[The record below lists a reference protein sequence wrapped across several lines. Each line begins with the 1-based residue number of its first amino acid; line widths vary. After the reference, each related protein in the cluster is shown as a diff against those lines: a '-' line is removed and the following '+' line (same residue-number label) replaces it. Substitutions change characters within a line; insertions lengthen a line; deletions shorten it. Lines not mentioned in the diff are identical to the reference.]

1 MLFLTAIA
9 GEDNANAKG
18 DINLWQQ
25 QYPFS
30 LFRLI
35 FYFCQRHISLPN
47 HTSLMKAKFT
57 LVVALMATFFSGFSQ
72 QIPNGSFETW
82 TDKYTPAGWASVDDI
97 LSTVMVDTTG
107 IFTVRDTTTFTQG
120 RTSIKLITDTVGG
133 ALAQYVGVEPGVIS
147 LGTATLDLSIPAPVF
162 TGIAFGYRPD
172 SLIFDYK
179 QTSAGSDSGGFN
191 LTLTNKTV
199 NLIGDAT
206 YGFSARLHIDTAW
219 THVALALAPYY
230 ISNAYPDTLLIQFA
244 SSDPNSPVVG
254 TTLNVDGVRFGYVGQ
269 PLAVATSG
277 ATALCTGDS
286 VTFTATAGGSSNFT
300 YQWKL
305 AGAPIAG
312 ATQASYTAKD
322 TGAYTVTI
330 DSAGLTTTSQTLL
343 VTKATGCNTGISNV
357 TAAEFS
363 VYPNPATTVL
373 NINSNQHIAGFNLQV
388 YDVVGRLVISQ
399 VLTDSNNAVNVALL
413 ANGTYIY
420 RIADK
425 QNEVVTQRKFNV
437 IK

>member
-1 MLFLTAIA
+1 
-9 GEDNANAKG
+9 
-18 DINLWQQ
+18 
-25 QYPFS
+25 
-30 LFRLI
+30 
-35 FYFCQRHISLPN
+35 
-47 HTSLMKAKFT
+47 MKAKFT

-330 DSAGLTTTSQTLL
+330 DSAGLTT
-343 VTKATGCNTGISNV
+343 
-357 TAAEFS
+357 EFS

-373 NINSNQHIAGFNLQV
+373 NINSNQHIAGFSLQV